1 MPIDPL
7 TVPKPMGL
15 TTTSGGAVSEEHPY
29 GATFFRH
36 NPYESI
42 GNSDDKNLRQLIID
56 LGKKLEANEVTDEEL
71 VRFFQ
76 HHKLVFDNP
85 RTGMPSSAFWEP
97 EYAPEKVRMI
107 AYGISCSCLCGP
119 VEEPCNQLGPG
130 SKPEYDWTF
139 KNNDR

>member
-1 MPIDPL
+1 MSTDSVNAPQF
-7 TVPKPMGL
+7 
-15 TTTSGGAVSEEHPY
+15 Y
-29 GATFFRH
+29 GHSFSRA
-36 NPYESI
+36 NPYENI
-42 GNSDDKNLRQLIID
+42 GNAANKNLRQLIID

-139 KNNDR
+139 KKEEK